1 VFRAKDAKGTQ
12 RTPRRLFFSL
22 ALLACSLGLGA
33 SAQDVRALERRTF
46 EAINQARRR
55 GGVPALAWNEALA
68 KLARSHSARM
78 AERGFFSHQDPQ
90 RGYLEDRLN
99 KAGIAWVR
107 CAENLSQVLG
117 YDDPVAEGVEGW
129 LKSPGHRRNLL
140 ERQAT
145 QSGVGVALRS
155 DGSYFFTQIFLLP
168 RPVAR

>member
-1 VFRAKDAKGTQ
+1 M
-12 RTPRRLFFSL
+12 FFPL
-22 ALLACSLGLGA
+22 ALLACSLRLCA

-46 EAINQARRR
+46 EAINRERRR
-55 GGVPALAWNEALA
+55 REVPELAWNEALA

-78 AERGFFSHQDPQ
+78 AEKGFFSHQDPE

-99 KAGIAWVR
+99 KAGIAWVW

-140 ERQAT
+140 DRGVT
-145 QSGVGVALRS
+145 QTGVGVAIRG
-155 DGSYFFTQIFLLP
+155 DGAYFFTQIFLFP